1 MEPFERGAIAQVV
14 LERNTGIVD
23 EDVQSVDFLDGRP
36 DLRRIGDVQ
45 RQGRDPT
52 VGVDKGLARAG
63 IRFAPLRAS
72 SEPSRGRDLLRSP
85 EPLNLR
91 FSLHLLSVGNR
102 G

>member
-45 RQGRDPT
+45 R
-52 VGVDKGLARAG
+52 
-63 IRFAPLRAS
+63 
-72 SEPSRGRDLLRSP
+72 
-85 EPLNLR
+85 
-91 FSLHLLSVGNR
+91 
-102 G
+102 